1 METLQAFRAVD
12 GKIFFNE
19 KECIDYEEILKDY
32 PKISHET
39 REDSK
44 GVVYHCVK
52 TQNKPN
58 GKKAKDEY
66 YVINDMWKVTFDSAY
81 GISWIMKH
89 LNDMYDHDG
98 NMLFVE
104 QYYSEVCRMLLAYNN
119 EKFIIGKVA
128 RYLEDFKY
136 ANKFTYAEKDGK
148 MIFDDESWKTGM
160 HAKATM
166 IVEKIK

>member
-1 METLQAFRAVD
+1 MEKIVAFQAKD

-19 KECIDYEEILKDY
+19 KECVDYEEILKEY

-39 REDSK
+39 REDSN
-44 GVVYHCVK
+44 GVVYHSIL
-52 TQNKPN
+52 TQRKPN
-58 GKKAKDEY
+58 GKKVKDEY
-66 YVINDMWKVTFDSAY
+66 YVINDTWKVTFDSVY

-89 LNDMYDHDG
+89 LDEMPDYS
-98 NMLFVE
+98 MLFVE

-119 EKFIIGKVA
+119 EKDIMDKIA
-128 RYLEDFKY
+128 RYIDDCKY
-136 ANKFTYAEKDGK
+136 PNKFTYAEKDGK

>member
-1 METLQAFRAVD
+1 MEKIVAFQAKD
-12 GKIFFNE
+12 GKIFFTE

-44 GVVYHCVK
+44 GVVYHCIQ
-52 TQNKPN
+52 TQKKPN
-58 GKKAKDEY
+58 GKKVKDEY
-66 YVINDMWKVTFDSAY
+66 YVINDMWKVTFDSVY
-81 GISWIMKH
+81 GISLIMKH
-89 LNDMYDHDG
+89 LNDMHDRDG
-98 NMLFVE
+98 SMLFIE
-104 QYYSEVCRMLLAYNN
+104 QYYLDVCRMLLSYNN
-119 EKFIIGKVA
+119 EKVIMGKVA

-148 MIFDDESWKTGM
+148 MIFDDESWKIGM